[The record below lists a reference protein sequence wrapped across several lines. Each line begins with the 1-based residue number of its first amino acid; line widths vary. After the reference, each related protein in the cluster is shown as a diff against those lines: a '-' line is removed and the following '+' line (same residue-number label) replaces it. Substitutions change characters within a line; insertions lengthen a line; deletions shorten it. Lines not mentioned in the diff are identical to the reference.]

1 MIAVDTNV
9 LRRYFRGVIDSHTA
23 IVAEAINSDDAFLP
37 PIVLTEAMSNPDLHD
52 HEFVRTCSLPLLT
65 LFHGYWLRAGNLRR
79 QLITDHRAAPIADC
93 LIAQAC
99 IDAGVPLLT
108 DDGGFTRYIE
118 FGLKLL

>member
-23 IVAEAINSDDAFLP
+23 MVADAINSDDAFLP
-37 PIVLTEAMSNPDLHD
+37 PIVLTEAMSTSDLRD
-52 HEFVRTCSLPLLT
+52 HEFIKTCSLPLLT
-65 LFHGYWLRAGNLRR
+65 LFNGYWLRAGNLRR
-79 QLITDHRAAPIADC
+79 QLITDHRTAPIADC

-99 IDAGVPLLT
+99 IDADVPLVT
-108 DDGGFTRYIE
+108 DDGGFSRYIE